1 MSTVHIQPLQYEKCD
16 GKLIDNGCL
25 IECLCSIEKWGMDLF
40 FKKEREWAL
49 EINKISWDVVK
60 CGWVSESDWEQN
72 MNS

>member
-40 FKKEREWAL
+40 LKEREWAY
-49 EINKISWDVVK
+49 N
-60 CGWVSESDWEQN
+60 C
-72 MNS
+72 